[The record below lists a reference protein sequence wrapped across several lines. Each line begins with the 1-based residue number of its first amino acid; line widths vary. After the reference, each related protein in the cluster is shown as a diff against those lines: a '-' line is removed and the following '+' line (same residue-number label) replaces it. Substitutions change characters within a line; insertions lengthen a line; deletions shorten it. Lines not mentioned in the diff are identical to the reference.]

1 MSRHAEGK
9 MELEP
14 DFSHAESKPV
24 FLGLLF
30 CFVWGFSS
38 R

>member
-30 CFVWGFSS
+30 CFV
-38 R
+38 